1 MQYYVKNIV
10 KKRIQIIIISNR
22 MTISGEHDILI
33 VNNFIFLLKQWKILK
48 SKVLNCITYIFWSIL
63 KVIIIVK
70 LIIINTT
77 YT

>member
-33 VNNFIFLLKQWKILK
+33 VNNFIFLLKQ
-48 SKVLNCITYIFWSIL
+48 
-63 KVIIIVK
+63 
-70 LIIINTT
+70 
-77 YT
+77 